1 MPNVSEKLKRRMDRV
16 KYMAA
21 TMYVIK
27 AIEHNTCNHD
37 GQLIVAIRR
46 SATAYAG
53 ISLFPVSE
61 CVISKISG

>member
-16 KYMAA
+16 KYIAA
-21 TMYVIK
+21 TIYVFK

-46 SATAYAG
+46 SAIAYAG
-53 ISLFPVSE
+53 ILLLPVSE
-61 CVISKISG
+61 CVISKVSG